1 MGRTLGHLS
10 RLIQV
15 LRYRFLLVAGLLPYG
30 LGAAL
35 AFHVNRSFNVFLFLL
50 GLMGLFLALA
60 GVEAFNE
67 YFDWQLGTDRV
78 FQLEPKPVTKRTFF
92 VGWVAFFLAGL
103 IGVYLSFQVGWI
115 IMVFSGLGFL
125 GAYCYLGPP
134 LKLTYRGL
142 GEVVIALC
150 YGPLMMA
157 GSFYL
162 QAHRLESFPLLVTL
176 VPGLLIFAIALINE
190 VPDFLQDRLVGKR
203 NLCVRLGPKGTVRL
217 YSLVIVGFYH
227 LVSLAYYKGIFPGLT
242 LLNLLCIPL
251 SLVSFFVARK
261 SYEDPRR
268 FVLVIRLLLIQY
280 VFVLGLFI
288 VAYLIK
294 SN

>member
-1 MGRTLGHLS
+1 MGGALG
-10 RLIQV
+10 RLAGLIK
-15 LRYRFLLVAGLLPYG
+15 LIRYRFLLVAGLLPYA

-35 AFHVNRSFNVFLFLL
+35 AFHVHQTFNLFFFLV
-50 GLMGLFLALA
+50 GLVGLFFALV

-78 FQLEPKPVTKRTFF
+78 FQLHPKPVTKRTLF
-92 VGWVAFFLAGL
+92 VGWAAFFLAGL
-103 IGVYLSFQVGWI
+103 IGVYISWQVGWAI
-115 IMVFSGLGFL
+115 IIFAGLGFL

-142 GEVVIALC
+142 GELIITLC

-162 QAHRLESFPLLVTL
+162 QAHRLDGFVLWLTL
-176 VPGLLIFAIALINE
+176 VPGLLLFAIAIVNE
-190 VPDFLQDRLVGKR
+190 VPDFLQDRLVDKR
-203 NLCVRLGPKGTVRL
+203 NLCVRLGPKRTVRL
-217 YSLVIVGFYH
+217 YILIIVGFYH
-227 LVSLAYYKGIFPGLT
+227 LVPMACYKGIFPSLT
-242 LLNLLCIPL
+242 LLALLCIPL
-251 SLVSFFVARK
+251 SLVSFHVAQK

-280 VFVLGLFI
+280 VFVMGLFI
-288 VAYLIK
+288 TAYLVAR
-294 SN
+294 